1 MAKYGPAALVA
12 ALLVATGAAFVYT
25 ESLKLAP
32 SPLKAVKVTR
42 LFSPVCE
49 CDRRAAR
56 IAFAL
61 RKPDIVSVS
70 IVDANG
76 SEVRRLAIA
85 RPRLSGPAVF
95 RWNGRDDRKRVVPP
109 GSYQTTVRLD
119 LAEKTVTL
127 PNRIVVDT
135 TAPTVTVVGVAPR
148 VFSPDRDGRA
158 DRVTVTYRLDEP
170 GRVELWVD
178 GVRRVVGHRLHPRG
192 ELQWYGRSDGRVVGE
207 GTHRLELV
215 ATDLAGNRTGR
226 VPAGSIRIRYVALSR
241 PLYRVARGQRFA
253 VRIDTDAARVRWR
266 LGQRTGT
273 VRPPV
278 LHLRA
283 PDRAGL
289 FRLAVHTGGHVA
301 HARVIVR

>member
-42 LFSPVCE
+42 LFSPVCD

-61 RKPDIVSVS
+61 RKPDIVTVS
-70 IVDANG
+70 IIDSDG
-76 SEVRRLAIA
+76 SEVRRIAIA
-85 RPRLSGPAVF
+85 RPRLGGPAVF
-95 RWNGRDDRKRVVPP
+95 LWNGRDDYKQVVPP
-109 GSYQTTVRLD
+109 GSYRATVRLD
-119 LAEKTVTL
+119 LVEKTITL
-127 PNRIVVDT
+127 PNRIVVDS
-135 TAPTVTVVGVAPR
+135 TAPTVSVVGVAPR

-158 DRVTVTYRLDEP
+158 DRVMVTYRLNEP
-170 GRVELWVD
+170 ARVELWVD
-178 GVRRVVGHRLHPRG
+178 GIRRVVGHRLHPRG
-192 ELQWYGRSDGRVVGE
+192 ELQWYGRIDGHVVRE

-215 ATDLAGNRTGR
+215 GTDLAGNRTSR
-226 VPAGSIRIRYVALSR
+226 VPAGSIRIRYVELSK
-241 PLYRVARGQRFA
+241 PVYRVALGRRFS
-253 VRIDTDAARVRWR
+253 VRVDTDAARVRWR

-273 VRPPV
+273 GRPPV
-278 LHLRA
+278 LRLRA
-283 PDRAGL
+283 PDQAGL

-301 HARVIVR
+301 RARVVVR